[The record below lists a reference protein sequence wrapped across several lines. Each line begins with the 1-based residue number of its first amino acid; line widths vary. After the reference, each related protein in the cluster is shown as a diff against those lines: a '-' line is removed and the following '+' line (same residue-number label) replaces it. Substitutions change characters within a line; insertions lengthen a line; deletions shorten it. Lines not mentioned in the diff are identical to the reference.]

1 MSVLNRRSF
10 RYPIAFL
17 LFACLCVAGFFAGY
31 RTGFS
36 SGYSSGRAKYQSEE
50 PYPVVYQ
57 VGDLIRATRDAGVS
71 PDTPL
76 DFSTLMRVT
85 QSMVFPAEWEQ
96 LGGNCSMAPFP
107 SLELL
112 VIDATSGVHARTKE
126 LFEDMDSLKPAIAEI
141 EQQRLQLKRMQQE
154 QVSKALEPV
163 SKRLGETLVPID
175 GDVKIT
181 GKWDVKIVTPDGKP
195 ATNQYTFIDQETFEA
210 ESSDPFFKSGKQWF
224 SVSDGAMV
232 AIGAG
237 FHAAMNSDDALILV
251 PTNDPTTYLRLT
263 RTNN

>member
-31 RTGFS
+31 RTGYS

-57 VGDLIRATRDAGVS
+57 VGDLIRATHDAGGS
-71 PDTPL
+71 LDTPL
-76 DFSTLMRVT
+76 DLSMLMQAT
-85 QSMVFPAEWEQ
+85 QSVVFPGEWEQ

-112 VIDATSGVHARTKE
+112 VIDATSGVHARTAE
-126 LFEDMDSLKPAIAEI
+126 LFEDMDSLKPAITEI
-141 EQQRLQLKRMQQE
+141 EQQRLEWKRMQQE

-163 SKRLGETLVPID
+163 SKRLGETLVPLA
-175 GDVKIT
+175 GDVDMS
-181 GKWDVKIVTPDGKP
+181 GKWNVKIVTPDGKP
-195 ATNQYTFIDQETFEA
+195 ATNQYTFIDQETFETQ
-210 ESSDPFFKSGKQWF
+210 SSDPFFQPGKQWF
-224 SVSDGAMV
+224 SISDGAMV
-232 AIGAG
+232 SLGVG
-237 FHAAMNSDDALILV
+237 FHAAMGSDDDLILV
-251 PTNDPTTYLRLT
+251 PTNDPTTYLRLS
-263 RTNN
+263 RTNH